1 MCGIIGFIGR
11 TGGEPAQDFIMDQY
25 QEQHARGQKGFG
37 LIRATK
43 DSVIVKRAVE
53 PVKALLDISRAPES
67 VLIFHH
73 RMPTSTDNT
82 MDQTH
87 PMFISQDDLTHDYY
101 IVHNGVIRN
110 AQEMFKE
117 HTEVLGYTYRTF
129 KDSPSAYYHKFNDS
143 ESFAIEL
150 ARVIDGKQDTV
161 RTLGSMAYMGLKVDK
176 KTKRPVSAFWGT
188 NGGNTLTWD
197 ETPSGLAIASELAY
211 GYESEKTI
219 YYSITFKDIFDKK
232 KNKMHLEDLV
242 DGFDITYAS
251 EPPAP
256 AYTPPPAKVYGFS
269 GGYKKDLEPKH
280 LRAGEERDE
289 KDAKDAPDY
298 LNGKDVPST
307 FTPREWA
314 FRKMGLRSLAKFND
328 VILDFFDQL
337 ALRNAYDPF
346 NESASG
352 DTVDADA
359 ELTLDAIGD
368 LLEDAATRA
377 IKVNA
382 YFDML
387 EQKQD
392 AKTFERMAQEDAPAL
407 PAPATTNPLPL
418 HAPTTAQPLSS
429 IDKRAWTDRQPEAW

>member
-67 VLIFHH
+67 VLVFHH

-87 PMFISQDDLTHDYY
+87 PMVISQDDLAHDYY
-101 IVHNGVIRN
+101 IVHNGVVRN

-129 KDSPSAYYHKFNDS
+129 KDTHSTYYHKFNDS

-150 ARVIDGKQDTV
+150 ARVIDGKQEVV
-161 RTLGSMAYMGLKVDK
+161 RTLGSMAYMGIQVDK
-176 KTKRPVSAFWGT
+176 KTKKPVSAFWGT

-197 ETPSGLAIASELAY
+197 ETPSGIVIASELAY

-219 YYSITFKDIFDKK
+219 YYSIAFKDLFDKK
-232 KNKMHLEDLV
+232 KNKMRLEDLV

-256 AYTPPPAKVYGFS
+256 AYTPPPAKEYGFN

-280 LRAGEERDE
+280 LRAGEEKQASKVDS
-289 KDAKDAPDY
+289 DY
-298 LNGKDVPST
+298 LNGKDIPPDY
-307 FTPREWA
+307 TPREWA
-314 FRKMGLRSLAKFND
+314 FRKMGLRSLSKFND
-328 VILDFFDQL
+328 IILDYFDQL
-337 ALRNAYDPF
+337 ALRGAYDPF
-346 NESASG
+346 NESAPSS
-352 DTVDADA
+352 ADPDIDFVLA
-359 ELTLDAIGD
+359 DITD
-368 LLEDAATRA
+368 LLEDATQRA
-377 IKVNA
+377 IKVNS

-387 EQKQD
+387 EAKED
-392 AKTFERMAQEDAPAL
+392 AKTFEQMAQEDAPAL

-418 HAPTTAQPLSS
+418 HAPTTSQPLSS
-429 IDKRAWTDRQPEAW
+429 IDKRTWTDRQPEAW